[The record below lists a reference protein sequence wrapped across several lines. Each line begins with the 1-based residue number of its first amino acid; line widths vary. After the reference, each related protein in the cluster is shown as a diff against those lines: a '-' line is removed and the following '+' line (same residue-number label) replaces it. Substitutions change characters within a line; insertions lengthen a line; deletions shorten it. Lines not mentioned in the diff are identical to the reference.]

1 MKFTKMQG
9 IGNDYVYVNCF
20 DEQVDHPEK
29 LAIEMSERH
38 FGVGADGL
46 VLIMPDEK
54 ADFRMRM
61 FNADG
66 SEGEMCG
73 NATRCI
79 GRYVYDRGLTN
90 KTEFTLNTLAGI
102 KNISLRIDNGIVK
115 SVTVDMGEPILEGS
129 CIPVCKNEQQI
140 IDHPLA
146 VLDRTLL
153 FTCVSMGNP
162 HAVTFV
168 EATKDYE
175 VEKYGTVA
183 EKDDFFP
190 NRANIEFVQVV
201 DDSHLNMRV
210 WERGSGETWACGTG
224 ACAVLVA
231 AVLKGYCKRS
241 AEISLL
247 GGALHIHWNEKN
259 NHVYMTG
266 PAEYSFDGEWL
277 KPL

>member
-1 MKFTKMQG
+1 MQG

-20 DEQVDHPEK
+20 EERVDNPEK
-29 LAIEMSERH
+29 LAREMSERH

-46 VLIMPDEK
+46 VLILPDEQ

-79 GRYVYDRGLTN
+79 GRYVYDRGLTQ

-102 KNISLRIDNGIVK
+102 KNISLLVNDGVVK
-115 SVTVDMGEPILEGS
+115 SVTVDMGEPILSGRQ
-129 CIPVCKNEQQI
+129 IPVDIDKNPV
-140 IDHPLA
+140 IDHPLE

-168 EATKDYE
+168 DNVKNIEI
-175 VEKYGTVA
+175 EKYGPAA
-183 EKDDFFP
+183 EKNCFFP
-190 NRANIEFVQVV
+190 NKANIEFVQVV
-201 DDSHLNMRV
+201 NQERLMMRV

-224 ACAVLVA
+224 ACAALVA
-231 AVLKGYCKRS
+231 AVLKGYSKRE
-241 AEISLL
+241 ADICLL
-247 GGALHIHWNEKN
+247 GGVLHIQWAKED

-277 KPL
+277 RPL